1 MNVVFI
7 SPNFPHNYYH
17 FCAALRKYGVTV
29 LGIGEDDF
37 YALRPELAHSLSWY
51 YRVWDMHNLDEMR
64 HACAFFT
71 GKFGQID
78 WMDSLNEYWL
88 ENEAMLRTEFHIPGV
103 GSDRVCSM
111 RRKSEMK
118 KIFEQA
124 AIPFARGRIA
134 YTAREALDLAQEVG
148 FPIVVK
154 PDGGVGAAH
163 THKLGNVREVEEFYA
178 GKPDMAFI
186 AEEFVEG
193 RMLTFDGLTDLA
205 GNIAFCASLTYDRGV
220 MEVVNDGTDLYYYTS
235 RVIPAD
241 LEALGRKMVK
251 AYGLKGRFFHLEF
264 FRKPDGSLVAVEANI
279 RPPGGMSL
287 DLYNYSSDMDI
298 YDLWARM
305 VVGYEASS
313 FKYERKYF
321 CCYISRKNGK
331 NYKNSHEQVLER
343 YGRMMSFHGR
353 LPELFRPVMGD
364 YSYVVRAATERE
376 VLDAAAFIQRYA

>member
-17 FCAALRKYGVTV
+17 FCASLRKYGVTV

-37 YALRPELAHSLSWY
+37 YALRPELAHSLNWY

-64 HACAFFT
+64 HACSFFT
-71 GKFGQID
+71 GKFGQIN

-88 ENEAMLRTEFHIPGV
+88 ENEALLRSEFQIPGV
-103 GSDRVCSM
+103 SSDQVCAM

-124 AIPFARGRIA
+124 GVAYAKGRVA
-134 YTAREALDLAQEVG
+134 YTVKEALELAEETG

-163 THKLGNVREVEEFYA
+163 TYRLNTRQEVENFYA
-178 GKPDMAFI
+178 NKPDMAFI

-205 GNIAFCASLTYDRGV
+205 GNISFCASLHYDRGV
-220 MEVVNDGTDLYYYTS
+220 MEVVNGGTDLYYYTT
-235 RVIPAD
+235 RVIAKD
-241 LEALGRKMVK
+241 VEDAGRRIVK

-264 FRKPDGSLVAVEANI
+264 FRKPDGKLVAVEANI

-287 DLYNYSSDMDI
+287 DLYNYSCDFDI

-305 VVGYEASS
+305 VVGHEASS

-331 NYKNSHEQVLER
+331 HYRFSHEQVLER
-343 YGRMMSFHGR
+343 WGSMMPFHGK

-364 YSYVVRAATERE
+364 YSYVVRSVNERD
-376 VLDAAAFIQRYA
+376 VLEAAAFIQRYV